1 VVAPGI
7 AEALLATAFGLAAA
21 IPAVVIYNMFWRRK
35 THLGPKKVVTLTNT
49 KVVDVCDVNR
59 FRNPTT
65 TASCCRQ
72 VSEGT
77 SAPLQLREQP
87 IVVWPRRSEWRSR
100 IAVVVLCSDTRGKC
114 SSGKLHHAT
123 TLA

>member
-1 VVAPGI
+1 MSV
-7 AEALLATAFGLAAA
+7 
-21 IPAVVIYNMFWRRK
+21 R
-35 THLGPKKVVTLTNT
+35 PKKVVTLTNT

-87 IVVWPRRSEWRSR
+87 IVVWPRRSEWAQSHCCGNSLQRYAR
-100 IAVVVLCSDTRGKC
+100 QVLKRQTTPRHDTGIAENAPVLRNIRGQ
-114 SSGKLHHAT
+114 A
-123 TLA
+123 A